1 MHVSGLGLLSLGAA
15 TASAFHDTSPFFLA
29 STSEILLPSSNIAL
43 STSLLNDL
51 GSHLN
56 SCPSDYYV
64 VAYQPGVHSTDFATR
79 KSAPRLGA
87 KMTGKDE
94 TIRSTSSVHEVSGV
108 VDAKEVQNMI
118 GNACGAETTV
128 IDASTGSYP
137 LSFGDAPR
145 VIAVD
150 FPMLSLGSDRAQQ
163 LSDNDGF
170 LSDIIDRIP
179 SSKKYT
185 LLYVTSPRETEGT
198 VYRPYEESYQEH
210 LRTELKRD
218 YSDYTKQDSSKKSL
232 FQEYQYLTPGLFMG
246 FFAVFVCI
254 MILYVGI
261 QALLSLE
268 VPYAAFE
275 KDTFSAV
282 QKKQQ

>member
-1 MHVSGLGLLSLGAA
+1 MHLNGLGLLALGAA
-15 TASAFHDTSPFFLA
+15 TASAFRDTSPFFLA

-43 STSLLNDL
+43 STSLLNDI

-94 TIRSTSSVHEVSGV
+94 TIRSTSSIHEVSGV

-137 LSFGDAPR
+137 SSFGDAPR

-198 VYRPYEESYQEH
+198 IYKPNEEAYQEP
-210 LRTELKRD
+210 LRMELKRD
-218 YSDYTKQDSSKKSL
+218 YSDYTKQDSNKSL
-232 FQEYQYLTPGLFMG
+232 FQEYQYFTPGMFMG
-246 FFAVFVCI
+246 FFAAFVCI